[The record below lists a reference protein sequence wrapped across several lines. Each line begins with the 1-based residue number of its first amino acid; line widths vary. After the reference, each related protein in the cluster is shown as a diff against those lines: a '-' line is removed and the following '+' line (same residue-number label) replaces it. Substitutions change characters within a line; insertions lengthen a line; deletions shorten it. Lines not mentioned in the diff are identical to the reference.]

1 MHRIGIVVVAVMLL
15 SLTAVS
21 SGMAGT
27 RDKCVEKCKEAAT
40 FVKTNGIKAAIE
52 EISKRNNRFTWN
64 DGVSYVFL
72 MDMDCK
78 MLAHPVQPELTQSVN
93 LIESK
98 DVNGKP
104 FFHGFHQGGA
114 KRQGMGQIRLG
125 SSRTGCGQTQTH
137 LYLPGPG
144 HAIFCGFRF
153 LCDVTGRVLLIL
165 PHRCNAGVCSGY
177 RSKTNQ
183 GRFSTLFA
191 KTVANQGKCGLN
203 PRPSGS
209 VSFRCVPGNNHLARQ
224 ECLP

>member
-104 FFHGFHQGGA
+104 FFMDFIKAAQ
-114 KRQGMGQIRLG
+114 K
-125 SSRTGCGQTQTH
+125 
-137 LYLPGPG
+137 
-144 HAIFCGFRF
+144 
-153 LCDVTGRVLLIL
+153 
-165 PHRCNAGVCSGY
+165 
-177 RSKTNQ
+177 
-183 GRFSTLFA
+183 
-191 KTVANQGKCGLN
+191 GKGWA
-203 PRPSGS
+203 RYDWE
-209 VSFRCVPGNNHLARQ
+209 VPGQGVVKPKHTFIYRV
-224 ECLP
+224 PGTPYFVGSGFYVMSPGVFY